1 MKRKIFVGLLA
12 IVLLAGLISC
22 ASFTQTT
29 YKSLFI
35 AGTTY
40 DAAMKSVA
48 SLQRQGVISD
58 VQRAGINKYANHYYV
73 SYQVAVDA
81 FVLYKKTE
89 TAATKTKVTAAVAE
103 VFARWPT
110 FAEYVNRIRAGTLPN
125 KLEEVK

>member
-12 IVLLAGLISC
+12 IVLLAGC

-58 VQRAGINKYANHYYV
+58 VQRAEINKYANHYYV

-89 TAATKTKVTAAVAE
+89 TAATRTKVIAAVAE
-103 VFARWPT
+103 VFTRWST